1 MMFHGD
7 IPKLSPKT
15 PEISRGGGWMI
26 FGEPLKANRFKPR
39 ILEYLDEMGKTWIY
53 PPPKE
58 RYHQNYSI
66 FSRRS
71 L

>member
-1 MMFHGD
+1 MMFHSD

-15 PEISRGGGWMI
+15 PEISAGGLWMI
-26 FGEPLKANRFKPR
+26 FGEPLKANSIKPR
-39 ILEYLDEMGKTWIY
+39 ILEYLDEMGKTWSY

-58 RYHQNYSI
+58 RYHQNYCI

-71 L
+71 V